1 MTHSI
6 LVACFIG
13 LAFYKNQRDLHMFQ
27 QNSYRPERYLKW
39 RKTQKKIH
47 GFDIALLYA
56 TIAMIAA
63 NLVHTSLVSSLLNG
77 VGLVF
82 LFVSA
87 LGFKLR
93 IDASP
98 EKKKLVYTNR
108 VKRLNMTLAILYLIF
123 FIVMLI
129 FPLIFSIVIMAF
141 ATSVSFIGVLK
152 ANWLNKPM
160 EQHINNGFINDAKR
174 RLKENPNLIV
184 IGITGSYGKTSVK
197 NILYHLLSQKY
208 NVLMTPESYNTLLGV
223 TRTIREQLLPTHE
236 IIIVEMGAKQS
247 GDIKEIC
254 DLVTPDIGIIT
265 SIGPQHLD
273 TFKTIETVQRT
284 KGELFE
290 GVKAGGHV
298 YMNANDPLI
307 MTLPKREDVNF
318 TYFGLESDSL
328 ETVAA
333 NETLYLGKDIYLDK
347 KGTHFSCLSSKDG
360 LCEMTTK
367 LLGAHNIGN
376 MMGSIAIAGDLGVQ
390 LKRLST
396 YLYDIEAV
404 EHRLSYRTTGLNYTI
419 IDDAFNSN
427 PVGSKNAVEVLSQME
442 GNKKII
448 ITPGMIE
455 LGDKQYELN
464 KAFGTAIAAVCD
476 HTILVGPKQTQ
487 PIQDGLREAGYDEDK
502 LTIAPNL
509 KAAFATLNQMVGEG
523 DIVLLENDLP
533 DSFNE

>member
-27 QNSYRPERYLKW
+27 QNSYRQERYLKW
-39 RKTQKKIH
+39 RKPQKKIH
-47 GFDIALLYA
+47 GFDIALLYSVA
-56 TIAMIAA
+56 FIIAGYYINNIITQTTLYA
-63 NLVHTSLVSSLLNG
+63 LGFIFLGVSG
-77 VGLVF
+77 
-82 LFVSA
+82 

-98 EKKKLVYTNR
+98 EKKKLIYTNR
-108 VKRLNMTLAILYLIF
+108 VKRLNLTLSALYLALFLVMLYVPPIAAILISALI
-123 FIVMLI
+123 
-129 FPLIFSIVIMAF
+129 
-141 ATSVSFIGVLK
+141 ATVSFLAVLK

-160 EQHINNGFINDAKR
+160 EQHINKGFINDAKR

-223 TRTIREQLLPTHE
+223 TRTIREHLLPTHE
-236 IIIVEMGAKQS
+236 ILIVEMGAKQT
-247 GDIKEIC
+247 GDIKELC
-254 DLVTPDIGIIT
+254 DFVTPDIGIIT

-273 TFKTIETVQRT
+273 TFKTVKTVQQT

-290 GVKAGGHV
+290 GVKSGGHI

-307 MTLPKREDVNF
+307 MGLPKRSDVDI
-318 TYFGLESDSL
+318 TYFGLESDTL
-328 ETVAA
+328 EAIST
-333 NETLYLGKDIYLDK
+333 NDTRYLGKDIYLDK
-347 KGTHFSCLSSKDG
+347 KGTHFSCLSSQDG

-376 MMGSIAIAGDLGVQ
+376 MMGGIAIAGDLGVQ
-390 LKRLST
+390 LTRLST
-396 YLYDIEAV
+396 YLYDIEPV

-419 IDDAFNSN
+419 LDDAFNSN
-427 PVGSKNAVEVLSQME
+427 PIGSKNAVEALSQME

-455 LGDKQYELN
+455 LGDKQYDLN
-464 KAFGTAIAAVCD
+464 KAFGVAIAAVCD
-476 HTILVGPKQTQ
+476 HTILVGPKQTK
-487 PIQDGLREAGYDEDK
+487 PIQDGLREAGYNEDN

-509 KAAFATLNQMVGEG
+509 KTAFAVLNQLVGEG
-523 DIVLLENDLP
+523 DVVLLENDLP
-533 DSFNE
+533 DAFNE

>member
-1 MTHSI
+1 MTQSI
-6 LVACFIG
+6 LIACLIG

-27 QNSYRPERYLKW
+27 QNSYRQERYLKW
-39 RKTQKKIH
+39 RKTQRKIH
-47 GFDIALLYA
+47 GFDTALLYA
-56 TIAMIAA
+56 MIFMIGGNLNLSTITELTF
-63 NLVHTSLVSSLLNG
+63 NGLGLLFILISG
-77 VGLVF
+77 
-82 LFVSA
+82 

-108 VKRLNMTLAILYLIF
+108 VKRLNTTLSIMYIIF
-123 FIVMLI
+123 FLVLI
-129 FPLIFSIVIMAF
+129 YLPMTMAIVI
-141 ATSVSFIGVLK
+141 ATLTAGLSFVAVLK

-290 GVKAGGHV
+290 GVKPGGQV

-318 TYFGLESDSL
+318 TYFGLESDTL
-328 ETVAA
+328 ETVAK

-376 MMGSIAIAGDLGVQ
+376 MIGSIAIAGDLGVQ

-396 YLYDIEAV
+396 YLYDIEPV

-427 PVGSKNAVEVLSQME
+427 PVGSKNAVEVLSQMD

-487 PIQDGLREAGYDEDK
+487 PIQDGLKEAGYDEEK

-509 KAAFATLNQMVGEG
+509 KAAFATLNQMVSEG